1 MFGDI
6 APNGTPQKAVLGSM
20 VVGFMT
26 VIANYLMPKEV
37 FDILLATSGTI
48 ALLVYLVIAISQLR
62 MRQRMEANGETPA
75 FRMWM
80 FPTLTW
86 IVIVFICAVVV
97 LMAIRPEHQVE
108 VISTGLLSLALLV
121 VGWVRSRMY
130 GTPWMGSRE
139 AKVATQS

>member
-1 MFGDI
+1 
-6 APNGTPQKAVLGSM
+6 M

-62 MRQRMEANGETPA
+62 MRQRMEANGETSA

-80 FPTLTW
+80 FPVLT
-86 IVIVFICAVVV
+86 
-97 LMAIRPEHQVE
+97 P
-108 VISTGLLSLALLV
+108 GL
-121 VGWVRSRMY
+121 
-130 GTPWMGSRE
+130 
-139 AKVATQS
+139 